1 MTTSVIHLQHS
12 KVSFDSGETLSNSA
26 TFHQSLLENVNET
39 GRKYTII
46 FVQKLYIMHN
56 EVRGH
61 VSIRLYRYK
70 RIGS

>member
-12 KVSFDSGETLSNSA
+12 NVPFDSGETLSNSA

-39 GRKYTII
+39 GRKYTVI